1 MHTPTRTACRP
12 LSSLALMAALGVLPL
27 AAAAQQGTP
36 AANTPT
42 SVAPQAAGQPAPQAA
57 PQAASQNVAQ
67 TAGQPG
73 SQTSGQGGAQPSA
86 ASPAAASAVTSPTT
100 SPTAPAVPSAAGS
113 QGARQS
119 TPAGQPASGGQPA
132 QAVQPN
138 VSGQP
143 AASGQPAVSGQT
155 TTTGQPTATG
165 QPATPGQPAA
175 SGRPATSGQT
185 TVSGQVPSAAAGTPA
200 ATPPAAPQAAPQSA
214 GSAQPAPPPAASST
228 PPARLPSTGTPP
240 TQPANSANR
249 LPAAPD
255 TADTAKQARNC
266 YVPDDLLSEP
276 GRLPGLSAALVR
288 GKGDLLVIMLGSES
302 TNPSPARPA
311 SVPSNT
317 ANSDA
322 GGSIS
327 SRLRATLAAAARNPL
342 AERLQERLIQDLG
355 PLPGRTIHVESVG
368 RRNSTVAE
376 QASLINKQVLPR
388 KPALVIWNLGRTDT
402 RRGLPPANMA
412 RALDRGLEQLRRQ
425 HIDTIVM
432 DPPYHPQFEAFYRTD
447 DYRQYIRWT
456 MNLHDQPYLQ
466 RYDMIDYWASTG
478 RIDLDSG
485 EPDRQAAAVTFTETC
500 IAYQLSRMIDRGLSR
515 K

>member
-1 MHTPTRTACRP
+1 MHTPIRTACRP
-12 LSSLALMAALGVLPL
+12 LPSLALMAALGALPL

-36 AANTPT
+36 AANAPA
-42 SVAPQAAGQPAPQAA
+42 SAAPQTAGQPVS
-57 PQAASQNVAQ
+57 QAASQNVAQ
-67 TAGQPG
+67 PASQPG
-73 SQTSGQGGAQPSA
+73 SQAPSQGIAPSSG
-86 ASPAAASAVTSPTT
+86 ASPAAASAVTPPSSSAT
-100 SPTAPAVPSAAGS
+100 PSAAGS
-113 QGARQS
+113 QA
-119 TPAGQPASGGQPA
+119 AGQPAS
-132 QAVQPN
+132 AV
-138 VSGQP
+138 QP
-143 AASGQPAVSGQT
+143 AASGQPATSGQLAAPGQT
-155 TTTGQPTATG
+155 TPSGRPTASG
-165 QPATPGQPAA
+165 QPASSGQLP
-175 SGRPATSGQT
+175 PAT
-185 TVSGQVPSAAAGTPA
+185 AGTPA
-200 ATPPAAPQAAPQSA
+200 ATPPAAPQAAPQPA
-214 GSAQPAPPPAASST
+214 GSAQPAPSPAASNT

-322 GGSIS
+322 GGSVS

-342 AERLQERLIQDLG
+342 AERLEERLIQDLG
-355 PLPGRTIHVESVG
+355 PLPGRTVHVESVG

-376 QASLINKQVLPR
+376 QASLIGKQILPR

>member
-1 MHTPTRTACRP
+1 MHTPIRTACRP
-12 LSSLALMAALGVLPL
+12 LSSLALMAALGALPL

-36 AANTPT
+36 AANAPA
-42 SVAPQAAGQPAPQAA
+42 SVAPQTAGQPVS
-57 PQAASQNVAQ
+57 QAASQNVAQ
-67 TAGQPG
+67 PASQPG
-73 SQTSGQGGAQPSA
+73 SQAPSQGIAPSPG
-86 ASPAAASAVTSPTT
+86 ASPAAASAAPSASAPPSAASSTT
-100 SPTAPAVPSAAGS
+100 PSAAGS
-113 QGARQS
+113 QA
-119 TPAGQPASGGQPA
+119 AGQPAS
-132 QAVQPN
+132 AV
-138 VSGQP
+138 QP
-143 AASGQPAVSGQT
+143 AASGQPATS
-155 TTTGQPTATG
+155 
-165 QPATPGQPAA
+165 GQPAA
-175 SGRPATSGQT
+175 PGQTTPSGRPTASGQPATSGQT
-185 TVSGQVPSAAAGTPA
+185 SVSGQVPPAGASPA
-200 ATPPAAPQAAPQSA
+200 AAPQASPQPA
-214 GSAQPAPPPAASST
+214 GSAQPAPSPAASST

-311 SVPSNT
+311 SIPNNT
-317 ANSDA
+317 ASSDA
-322 GGSIS
+322 GGGIS

-500 IAYQLSRMIDRGLSR
+500 IAYQLSRMIDRGLAR

>member
-1 MHTPTRTACRP
+1 MHTPIRTACRP
-12 LSSLALMAALGVLPL
+12 LSSLALMAALGALPL
-27 AAAAQQGTP
+27 AVSAQQGTP
-36 AANTPT
+36 AATAQT
-42 SVAPQAAGQPAPQAA
+42 SVAPQTSRQPAPQAA
-57 PQAASQNVAQ
+57 TQNVAQ
-67 TAGQPG
+67 PG
-73 SQTSGQGGAQPSA
+73 SPAPRQSVAQPSG
-86 ASPAAASAVTSPTT
+86 ASPAAASTVTSPAA
-100 SPTAPAVPSAAGS
+100 SAVPSAAGS
-113 QGARQS
+113 QAAGQS

-132 QAVQPN
+132 PAVQPN

-155 TTTGQPTATG
+155 TTTGQPTAAG

-214 GSAQPAPPPAASST
+214 GSAQPAPSPAASST

-322 GGSIS
+322 GGSVS

-355 PLPGRTIHVESVG
+355 PLPPGRTIHVESVG

-485 EPDRQAAAVTFTETC
+485 EPDRQAAAVTYTETC

>member
-1 MHTPTRTACRP
+1 MHTPTRSACRP
-12 LSSLALMAALGVLPL
+12 LSSLALMAALGALPL

-42 SVAPQAAGQPAPQAA
+42 SVAPQAAGQPAPQPA

-86 ASPAAASAVTSPTT
+86 ASPAAASAVTSPA
-100 SPTAPAVPSAAGS
+100 APAVPSAAGS
-113 QGARQS
+113 QAAGQS

-132 QAVQPN
+132 PAVQPAA
-138 VSGQP
+138 SGQP
-143 AASGQPAVSGQT
+143 ATSGQPAVSGQT
-155 TTTGQPTATG
+155 TTTGQPTAAG

-175 SGRPATSGQT
+175 SGQPATSGQT
-185 TVSGQVPSAAAGTPA
+185 TVSGQIPSAAAGTPA
-200 ATPPAAPQAAPQSA
+200 APQATPQPA
-214 GSAQPAPPPAASST
+214 GNAQPALSPAASSS

-311 SVPSNT
+311 SIPNNT

-322 GGSIS
+322 GGGIS

>member
-1 MHTPTRTACRP
+1 MHTPTRSACRP
-12 LSSLALMAALGVLPL
+12 LSSLALMAALGALPL

-42 SVAPQAAGQPAPQAA
+42 SVAPQAAGQPAPQPA

-86 ASPAAASAVTSPTT
+86 ASPAAASAVTSPA
-100 SPTAPAVPSAAGS
+100 APAVPSAAGS
-113 QGARQS
+113 QAAGQS

-132 QAVQPN
+132 PAVQPN

-155 TTTGQPTATG
+155 TTTGQPTAAG

-214 GSAQPAPPPAASST
+214 GSAQPAPSPAASST

-355 PLPGRTIHVESVG
+355 PLPPGRTIHVESVG

>member
-12 LSSLALMAALGVLPL
+12 LSSLALMAALGALPL
-27 AAAAQQGTP
+27 AVSAQQGTP
-36 AANTPT
+36 AASAPA
-42 SVAPQAAGQPAPQAA
+42 SVAPQAAGQPASQPA
-57 PQAASQNVAQ
+57 PQNVAQ
-67 TAGQPG
+67 TASQPG

-86 ASPAAASAVTSPTT
+86 ASPAAASAATSPA
-100 SPTAPAVPSAAGS
+100 APAVPSAAGS
-113 QGARQS
+113 
-119 TPAGQPASGGQPA
+119 
-132 QAVQPN
+132 
-138 VSGQP
+138 
-143 AASGQPAVSGQT
+143 
-155 TTTGQPTATG
+155 
-165 QPATPGQPAA
+165 
-175 SGRPATSGQT
+175 
-185 TVSGQVPSAAAGTPA
+185 PA

-214 GSAQPAPPPAASST
+214 GSAQPAPSPAASST
-228 PPARLPSTGTPP
+228 PTARLPSTGTPP

-317 ANSDA
+317 ASSDA
-322 GGSIS
+322 GSSVS

-355 PLPGRTIHVESVG
+355 PLPPGRTIHVESVG

>member
-1 MHTPTRTACRP
+1 MHTPTRSACRP
-12 LSSLALMAALGVLPL
+12 LSSLALMAALGALPL

-42 SVAPQAAGQPAPQAA
+42 SVAPQAAGQPVS
-57 PQAASQNVAQ
+57 QAASQNVAQ
-67 TAGQPG
+67 PASQSG
-73 SQTSGQGGAQPSA
+73 SQAPSQGIAPSPG
-86 ASPAAASAVTSPTT
+86 ASPAAASATPSA
-100 SPTAPAVPSAAGS
+100 SAPPSAAGS
-113 QGARQS
+113 Q
-119 TPAGQPASGGQPA
+119 
-132 QAVQPN
+132 
-138 VSGQP
+138 
-143 AASGQPAVSGQT
+143 AA
-155 TTTGQPTATG
+155 G
-165 QPATPGQPAA
+165 QPATPPA
-175 SGRPATSGQT
+175 P
-185 TVSGQVPSAAAGTPA
+185 
-200 ATPPAAPQAAPQSA
+200 PQAAPQPA
-214 GSAQPAPPPAASST
+214 GSAQPAPSPAASNT
-228 PPARLPSTGTPP
+228 PPARLPSSGTPP

-322 GGSIS
+322 GGSVS

-355 PLPGRTIHVESVG
+355 PLPPGRTIHVESVG

>member
-1 MHTPTRTACRP
+1 MHTPTRSACRP
-12 LSSLALMAALGVLPL
+12 LSSLALMAALGTLPL

-36 AANTPT
+36 AASAPA
-42 SVAPQAAGQPAPQAA
+42 SVAPQTAGQPVS
-57 PQAASQNVAQ
+57 QAASQNVAQ
-67 TAGQPG
+67 PASQPG
-73 SQTSGQGGAQPSA
+73 SQAPSQGIAPSPG
-86 ASPAAASAVTSPTT
+86 ASPAAASAAPSASAPPSAASSTT
-100 SPTAPAVPSAAGS
+100 PSAAGS
-113 QGARQS
+113 QA
-119 TPAGQPASGGQPA
+119 AGQPAS
-132 QAVQPN
+132 AV
-138 VSGQP
+138 QP
-143 AASGQPAVSGQT
+143 AASGQPATS
-155 TTTGQPTATG
+155 
-165 QPATPGQPAA
+165 GQPAA
-175 SGRPATSGQT
+175 PGQTTPSGRPTASGQPATSGQT
-185 TVSGQVPSAAAGTPA
+185 SVSGQVPPAGASPA
-200 ATPPAAPQAAPQSA
+200 AAPQASPQPA
-214 GSAQPAPPPAASST
+214 GSAQPAPSPAASST

-355 PLPGRTIHVESVG
+355 PLPGRTVHVESVG
-368 RRNSTVAE
+368 RRSSTVAE
-376 QASLINKQVLPR
+376 QASLIGKQILPR

-456 MNLHDQPYLQ
+456 MNLHDQPYLH

>member
-1 MHTPTRTACRP
+1 MHTPTRSACRP
-12 LSSLALMAALGVLPL
+12 LSSLALMAALGALPL

-36 AANTPT
+36 AANMPT

-86 ASPAAASAVTSPTT
+86 ASPAAASAVTSPA
-100 SPTAPAVPSAAGS
+100 APAVPSAAGS
-113 QGARQS
+113 QAAGQS

-132 QAVQPN
+132 PAVQPN

-155 TTTGQPTATG
+155 TTTGQPTAAG

-200 ATPPAAPQAAPQSA
+200 ATPPAAPQAAPQPA
-214 GSAQPAPPPAASST
+214 GSAQPAPSPAASST

-355 PLPGRTIHVESVG
+355 PLPPGRTIHVESVG

>member
-1 MHTPTRTACRP
+1 M
-12 LSSLALMAALGVLPL
+12 
-27 AAAAQQGTP
+27 
-36 AANTPT
+36 
-42 SVAPQAAGQPAPQAA
+42 
-57 PQAASQNVAQ
+57 
-67 TAGQPG
+67 
-73 SQTSGQGGAQPSA
+73 
-86 ASPAAASAVTSPTT
+86 
-100 SPTAPAVPSAAGS
+100 
-113 QGARQS
+113 
-119 TPAGQPASGGQPA
+119 
-132 QAVQPN
+132 
-138 VSGQP
+138 
-143 AASGQPAVSGQT
+143 
-155 TTTGQPTATG
+155 
-165 QPATPGQPAA
+165 
-175 SGRPATSGQT
+175 
-185 TVSGQVPSAAAGTPA
+185 
-200 ATPPAAPQAAPQSA
+200 
-214 GSAQPAPPPAASST
+214 
-228 PPARLPSTGTPP
+228 
-240 TQPANSANR
+240 
-249 LPAAPD
+249 
-255 TADTAKQARNC
+255 
-266 YVPDDLLSEP
+266 
-276 GRLPGLSAALVR
+276 R

-322 GGSIS
+322 GGSVS

-515 K
+515 KRDPGRPGQTITPAPPRPPRGSARCPRLQPRRRASRTTRCPPADSAGTRATCGWAPPESGR

>member
-12 LSSLALMAALGVLPL
+12 LSSLALMAALGALPL
-27 AAAAQQGTP
+27 AVSAQQGTP
-36 AANTPT
+36 AATTQT
-42 SVAPQAAGQPAPQAA
+42 SMAPQASGQQAPQAATQNVAQPGS
-57 PQAASQNVAQ
+57 QAASQGV
-67 TAGQPG
+67 
-73 SQTSGQGGAQPSA
+73 AQPSG
-86 ASPAAASAVTSPTT
+86 ASPAAASAVTP
-100 SPTAPAVPSAAGS
+100 PAASAIPSAAGS
-113 QGARQS
+113 QAAGQS
-119 TPAGQPASGGQPA
+119 APAGQPGSGGQPA
-132 QAVQPN
+132 PV
-138 VSGQP
+138 VQP
-143 AASGQPAVSGQT
+143 AASGQT
-155 TTTGQPTATG
+155 TTSGQPTASG
-165 QPATPGQPAA
+165 QPAT
-175 SGRPATSGQT
+175 SGKT
-185 TVSGQVPSAAAGTPA
+185 TVSGQVPPAAAGTPA

-214 GSAQPAPPPAASST
+214 GSAQPAPSPAASST
-228 PPARLPSTGTPP
+228 PTARLPSTGTPP

-311 SVPSNT
+311 SIPNNT

-322 GGSIS
+322 GGGIS
-327 SRLRATLAAAARNPL
+327 SRLRATLAAATRNPL
-342 AERLQERLIQDLG
+342 AERLEERLIQDLG

>member
-1 MHTPTRTACRP
+1 MHTPIRTACRP
-12 LSSLALMAALGVLPL
+12 LSSLALMAALGALPL

-36 AANTPT
+36 AANAPA
-42 SVAPQAAGQPAPQAA
+42 SVAPQTAGQPVS
-57 PQAASQNVAQ
+57 QAASQNVAQ
-67 TAGQPG
+67 PASQPG
-73 SQTSGQGGAQPSA
+73 SQAPSQGIAPSPG
-86 ASPAAASAVTSPTT
+86 ASPAAASATPSASVPPSAASSTT
-100 SPTAPAVPSAAGS
+100 PSAAGS
-113 QGARQS
+113 QATGQS
-119 TPAGQPASGGQPA
+119 TPAGQTASGGQPA
-132 QAVQPN
+132 PAVK
-138 VSGQP
+138 P
-143 AASGQPAVSGQT
+143 AASGQ
-155 TTTGQPTATG
+155 
-165 QPATPGQPAA
+165 
-175 SGRPATSGQT
+175 PATSGQT
-185 TVSGQVPSAAAGTPA
+185 TVSGQVPPASASPA
-200 ATPPAAPQAAPQSA
+200 AAPQAAPQPA
-214 GSAQPAPPPAASST
+214 GSAQPAPSPAASSA

-322 GGSIS
+322 GGSVS

-342 AERLQERLIQDLG
+342 AERLEERLIQDLG
-355 PLPGRTIHVESVG
+355 PLPGRTVHVESVG
-368 RRNSTVAE
+368 RRSSTVAE
-376 QASLINKQVLPR
+376 QASLIGKQILPR

-456 MNLHDQPYLQ
+456 MNLHDQPYLH

>member
-12 LSSLALMAALGVLPL
+12 LSSLALMAALGALPL
-27 AAAAQQGTP
+27 AVSAQQGTP
-36 AANTPT
+36 AATTQT
-42 SVAPQAAGQPAPQAA
+42 SVAPQTTGQPAPQPA
-57 PQAASQNVAQ
+57 PQNVAQ
-67 TAGQPG
+67 TASQPG

-86 ASPAAASAVTSPTT
+86 ASPAAASAVTSPA
-100 SPTAPAVPSAAGS
+100 APAVPS
-113 QGARQS
+113 
-119 TPAGQPASGGQPA
+119 
-132 QAVQPN
+132 
-138 VSGQP
+138 
-143 AASGQPAVSGQT
+143 
-155 TTTGQPTATG
+155 
-165 QPATPGQPAA
+165 
-175 SGRPATSGQT
+175 
-185 TVSGQVPSAAAGTPA
+185 AAGTPA

-214 GSAQPAPPPAASST
+214 GSAQPAPSPAASST
-228 PPARLPSTGTPP
+228 PTARLPSTGTPP

-317 ANSDA
+317 ASSDA
-322 GGSIS
+322 GSSVS

-355 PLPGRTIHVESVG
+355 PLPPGRTIHVESVG

-425 HIDTIVM
+425 HTDTIVM

-456 MNLHDQPYLQ
+456 MNLHDQPYLH

>member
-12 LSSLALMAALGVLPL
+12 LSSLALMAALGALPL

-42 SVAPQAAGQPAPQAA
+42 SVAPQAAGQPAPQPA
-57 PQAASQNVAQ
+57 PQNVAQ

-73 SQTSGQGGAQPSA
+73 SQTSGQGVAQPSA
-86 ASPAAASAVTSPTT
+86 ASPAAASAVTSPA
-100 SPTAPAVPSAAGS
+100 APAVPSAAGS
-113 QGARQS
+113 QAAGQS
-119 TPAGQPASGGQPA
+119 TPAGQPASGGQPSS
-132 QAVQPN
+132 AVQPAASGQPAT
-138 VSGQP
+138 SGQP
-143 AASGQPAVSGQT
+143 AASGQT
-155 TTTGQPTATG
+155 TTAGQPTASG
-165 QPATPGQPAA
+165 QPGTSGQPAA
-175 SGRPATSGQT
+175 SGQPATSGQT

-200 ATPPAAPQAAPQSA
+200 APQATPQPA
-214 GSAQPAPPPAASST
+214 GSAQPAPSPAASST

-355 PLPGRTIHVESVG
+355 PLPPGRTIHVESVG

>member
-12 LSSLALMAALGVLPL
+12 LSSLALMAALGALPL
-27 AAAAQQGTP
+27 AVSAQQGTP
-36 AANTPT
+36 AATAQT
-42 SVAPQAAGQPAPQAA
+42 SVAPQTTGQPAPQ
-57 PQAASQNVAQ
+57 PASQNVAQ

-86 ASPAAASAVTSPTT
+86 ASPAAASAVTSPA
-100 SPTAPAVPSAAGS
+100 APAVPS
-113 QGARQS
+113 
-119 TPAGQPASGGQPA
+119 
-132 QAVQPN
+132 
-138 VSGQP
+138 
-143 AASGQPAVSGQT
+143 
-155 TTTGQPTATG
+155 
-165 QPATPGQPAA
+165 
-175 SGRPATSGQT
+175 
-185 TVSGQVPSAAAGTPA
+185 AAGTPA

-214 GSAQPAPPPAASST
+214 GSAQPAPSPAASST
-228 PPARLPSTGTPP
+228 PTARLPSTGTPP

>member
-12 LSSLALMAALGVLPL
+12 LPSLALMAALGALPL

-36 AANTPT
+36 AANAPA
-42 SVAPQAAGQPAPQAA
+42 SAAPQTAGQPVS
-57 PQAASQNVAQ
+57 QAASQNVAQ
-67 TAGQPG
+67 PASQPG
-73 SQTSGQGGAQPSA
+73 SQAPSQGIAPSSG
-86 ASPAAASAVTSPTT
+86 ASPAAASAVTPPSSSAT
-100 SPTAPAVPSAAGS
+100 PSAAGS
-113 QGARQS
+113 QA
-119 TPAGQPASGGQPA
+119 AGQPAS
-132 QAVQPN
+132 AV
-138 VSGQP
+138 QP
-143 AASGQPAVSGQT
+143 AASGQPATSGQLAAPGQT
-155 TTTGQPTATG
+155 TPSGRPTASG
-165 QPATPGQPAA
+165 QPASSGQLP
-175 SGRPATSGQT
+175 PAT
-185 TVSGQVPSAAAGTPA
+185 AGTPA
-200 ATPPAAPQAAPQSA
+200 ATPPAAPQAAPQPA
-214 GSAQPAPPPAASST
+214 GSAQPAPSPAASNT

-355 PLPGRTIHVESVG
+355 PLPPGRTIHVESVG

-456 MNLHDQPYLQ
+456 MNLHDQPYLH

>member
-12 LSSLALMAALGVLPL
+12 LSSLALMAALGALPL
-27 AAAAQQGTP
+27 AVSAQQGTP
-36 AANTPT
+36 AATAQT
-42 SVAPQAAGQPAPQAA
+42 SVAPQTTGQPAPQ
-57 PQAASQNVAQ
+57 PASQNVAQ

-73 SQTSGQGGAQPSA
+73 SQTSGQGVAQPSA
-86 ASPAAASAVTSPTT
+86 ASPATASAVTSPA
-100 SPTAPAVPSAAGS
+100 APAVPSAAGS
-113 QGARQS
+113 QAAGQS
-119 TPAGQPASGGQPA
+119 TPAGQPASGVQPSSAVQPAASGQPA
-132 QAVQPN
+132 T
-138 VSGQP
+138 SGQP
-143 AASGQPAVSGQT
+143 AASGQT
-155 TTTGQPTATG
+155 TTAGQPTASG
-165 QPATPGQPAA
+165 QPGTSGQPAA
-175 SGRPATSGQT
+175 SGQPATSGQT
-185 TVSGQVPSAAAGTPA
+185 TVSGQVPPAAASPA
-200 ATPPAAPQAAPQSA
+200 AAPQAAPQ
-214 GSAQPAPPPAASST
+214 PAASST

-342 AERLQERLIQDLG
+342 AERLQERLMQDLG
-355 PLPGRTIHVESVG
+355 PLPPGRTIHVESVG

>member
-12 LSSLALMAALGVLPL
+12 LSSLALMAALGALPL
-27 AAAAQQGTP
+27 AVSAQQGTP
-36 AANTPT
+36 AATTQT
-42 SVAPQAAGQPAPQAA
+42 SMAPQASGQQAPQAATQNVAQPGS
-57 PQAASQNVAQ
+57 QAASQGV
-67 TAGQPG
+67 
-73 SQTSGQGGAQPSA
+73 AQPSG
-86 ASPAAASAVTSPTT
+86 ASPAAASAVTP
-100 SPTAPAVPSAAGS
+100 PAASAIPSAAGS
-113 QGARQS
+113 QAAGQS
-119 TPAGQPASGGQPA
+119 APAGQPGSGGQPA
-132 QAVQPN
+132 PV
-138 VSGQP
+138 VQP
-143 AASGQPAVSGQT
+143 AASGQT
-155 TTTGQPTATG
+155 TTSGQPTASG
-165 QPATPGQPAA
+165 QPAT
-175 SGRPATSGQT
+175 SGKT
-185 TVSGQVPSAAAGTPA
+185 TVSGQVPPAAAGTPA
-200 ATPPAAPQAAPQSA
+200 ATPPAAPQAAPQPA
-214 GSAQPAPPPAASST
+214 GSAQPAPSPAASST

-266 YVPDDLLSEP
+266 YVPDDLLSDP

-355 PLPGRTIHVESVG
+355 PLPPGRTIHVESVG

>member
-12 LSSLALMAALGVLPL
+12 LSSLALMAALGALPL

-42 SVAPQAAGQPAPQAA
+42 SVAPQAAGQPAPQPA
-57 PQAASQNVAQ
+57 PQNVAQ
-67 TAGQPG
+67 TAGKPG
-73 SQTSGQGGAQPSA
+73 SQTSGQGVAQPSA
-86 ASPAAASAVTSPTT
+86 ASPAAASAVTSPA
-100 SPTAPAVPSAAGS
+100 APAVPSAAGS
-113 QGARQS
+113 QAAGQS
-119 TPAGQPASGGQPA
+119 TPAGQPASGGQPSS
-132 QAVQPN
+132 AVQPAASGQPAT
-138 VSGQP
+138 SGQP
-143 AASGQPAVSGQT
+143 AASGQT
-155 TTTGQPTATG
+155 TTAGQPTASG
-165 QPATPGQPAA
+165 QPGTSGQPAA
-175 SGRPATSGQT
+175 SGQPATSGQT

-200 ATPPAAPQAAPQSA
+200 APQATPQPA
-214 GSAQPAPPPAASST
+214 GSAQPAPSPAASST

-322 GGSIS
+322 GGSVS

-355 PLPGRTIHVESVG
+355 PLPPGRTIHVESVG

>member
-12 LSSLALMAALGVLPL
+12 LSSLALMAALGALPL
-27 AAAAQQGTP
+27 AVSAQQGTP
-36 AANTPT
+36 AATTQT
-42 SVAPQAAGQPAPQAA
+42 SVAPQTTGQPAPQPA
-57 PQAASQNVAQ
+57 PQNVAQ
-67 TAGQPG
+67 TASQPG

-86 ASPAAASAVTSPTT
+86 ASPAAASAVTSPA
-100 SPTAPAVPSAAGS
+100 APAVPSAAGS

>member
-1 MHTPTRTACRP
+1 MHTPTRSACRP

-36 AANTPT
+36 AANAPA
-42 SVAPQAAGQPAPQAA
+42 SVAPQTAGQPVS
-57 PQAASQNVAQ
+57 QAASQNVAQ
-67 TAGQPG
+67 PASQSG
-73 SQTSGQGGAQPSA
+73 SQAPSQGIAPSPG
-86 ASPAAASAVTSPTT
+86 ASPAAASATPSA
-100 SPTAPAVPSAAGS
+100 SAPPSAAGS
-113 QGARQS
+113 Q
-119 TPAGQPASGGQPA
+119 
-132 QAVQPN
+132 
-138 VSGQP
+138 
-143 AASGQPAVSGQT
+143 AA
-155 TTTGQPTATG
+155 G
-165 QPATPGQPAA
+165 QPATPPA
-175 SGRPATSGQT
+175 P
-185 TVSGQVPSAAAGTPA
+185 
-200 ATPPAAPQAAPQSA
+200 PQAAPQPA
-214 GSAQPAPPPAASST
+214 GSAQPAPSPAASST

-322 GGSIS
+322 GGSVS

-342 AERLQERLIQDLG
+342 AERLEERLIQDLG
-355 PLPGRTIHVESVG
+355 PLPGRTVHVESVG
-368 RRNSTVAE
+368 RRSSTVAE
-376 QASLINKQVLPR
+376 QASLIGKQILPR

-456 MNLHDQPYLQ
+456 MNLHDQPYLH

>member
-36 AANTPT
+36 AANAPA
-42 SVAPQAAGQPAPQAA
+42 SVAPQTAGQPVS
-57 PQAASQNVAQ
+57 QAASQNVAQ
-67 TAGQPG
+67 PASQSG
-73 SQTSGQGGAQPSA
+73 SQAPSQGIAPSPG
-86 ASPAAASAVTSPTT
+86 ASPAAASATPSA
-100 SPTAPAVPSAAGS
+100 SAPPSAAGS
-113 QGARQS
+113 Q
-119 TPAGQPASGGQPA
+119 
-132 QAVQPN
+132 
-138 VSGQP
+138 
-143 AASGQPAVSGQT
+143 AA
-155 TTTGQPTATG
+155 G
-165 QPATPGQPAA
+165 QPATPPA
-175 SGRPATSGQT
+175 P
-185 TVSGQVPSAAAGTPA
+185 
-200 ATPPAAPQAAPQSA
+200 PQAAPQPA
-214 GSAQPAPPPAASST
+214 GSAQPAPSPAASNT

-322 GGSIS
+322 GGSVS

-355 PLPGRTIHVESVG
+355 PLPPGRTIHVESVG

>member
-1 MHTPTRTACRP
+1 MHTPTRSACRP
-12 LSSLALMAALGVLPL
+12 LSSLALMAALGALPL

-36 AANTPT
+36 TASAPA
-42 SVAPQAAGQPAPQAA
+42 SVAPQAAGQPASQPA
-57 PQAASQNVAQ
+57 PQNVAQ
-67 TAGQPG
+67 TASQPG

-86 ASPAAASAVTSPTT
+86 ASPAAASAVTSPA
-100 SPTAPAVPSAAGS
+100 APAVPS
-113 QGARQS
+113 
-119 TPAGQPASGGQPA
+119 
-132 QAVQPN
+132 
-138 VSGQP
+138 
-143 AASGQPAVSGQT
+143 
-155 TTTGQPTATG
+155 
-165 QPATPGQPAA
+165 
-175 SGRPATSGQT
+175 
-185 TVSGQVPSAAAGTPA
+185 AAGTPA
-200 ATPPAAPQAAPQSA
+200 ATPPAAPQAAPQPA
-214 GSAQPAPPPAASST
+214 GSAQPAPSPAASNT

-311 SVPSNT
+311 SVASNT
-317 ANSDA
+317 ANSEA
-322 GGSIS
+322 GGSVS

>member
-36 AANTPT
+36 AANAPTP
-42 SVAPQAAGQPAPQAA
+42 VAP
-57 PQAASQNVAQ
+57 Q
-67 TAGQPG
+67 TAGQPASQAASQPG
-73 SQTSGQGGAQPSA
+73 SQAPSQGIVPSTG
-86 ASPAAASAVTSPTT
+86 ASPAAASATPSA
-100 SPTAPAVPSAAGS
+100 SAPPSAAGS
-113 QGARQS
+113 Q
-119 TPAGQPASGGQPA
+119 
-132 QAVQPN
+132 
-138 VSGQP
+138 
-143 AASGQPAVSGQT
+143 AA
-155 TTTGQPTATG
+155 G
-165 QPATPGQPAA
+165 QPATPPA
-175 SGRPATSGQT
+175 P
-185 TVSGQVPSAAAGTPA
+185 
-200 ATPPAAPQAAPQSA
+200 PQAAPQPA
-214 GSAQPAPPPAASST
+214 GSAQPAPSPAASNT

-342 AERLQERLIQDLG
+342 AERLEERLIQDLG
-355 PLPGRTIHVESVG
+355 PLPGRTVHVESVG

-376 QASLINKQVLPR
+376 QASLIGKQILPR

-456 MNLHDQPYLQ
+456 MNLHDQPYLH

>member
-1 MHTPTRTACRP
+1 MHTPTRSACRP
-12 LSSLALMAALGVLPL
+12 LSSLALMAALGALPL

-36 AANTPT
+36 AASAPA

-57 PQAASQNVAQ
+57 SQNVAQ
-67 TAGQPG
+67 TASQPG
-73 SQTSGQGGAQPSA
+73 SQTSGQGVAQPSA
-86 ASPAAASAVTSPTT
+86 TSPAGASAVTSTA
-100 SPTAPAVPSAAGS
+100 APAVPSAAGS
-113 QGARQS
+113 QAAGQS
-119 TPAGQPASGGQPA
+119 TPAGQPASGVQPSSAVQPAASGQPA
-132 QAVQPN
+132 T
-138 VSGQP
+138 SGQP
-143 AASGQPAVSGQT
+143 AASGQT
-155 TTTGQPTATG
+155 TTSGQPTAAG

-175 SGRPATSGQT
+175 SGQPATSGQT
-185 TVSGQVPSAAAGTPA
+185 TVSGQIPSAAAGTPA
-200 ATPPAAPQAAPQSA
+200 APQATPQPA
-214 GSAQPAPPPAASST
+214 GNAQPALSPAASSS

-311 SVPSNT
+311 SIPNNT

-322 GGSIS
+322 GGGIS

>member
-12 LSSLALMAALGVLPL
+12 LSSLALMAALGALPL
-27 AAAAQQGTP
+27 AVSAQQGTP
-36 AANTPT
+36 AATTQT
-42 SVAPQAAGQPAPQAA
+42 SVAPQTTGQPAPQPA
-57 PQAASQNVAQ
+57 PQNVAQ
-67 TAGQPG
+67 TASQPG

-86 ASPAAASAVTSPTT
+86 ASPAAASAVTSPA
-100 SPTAPAVPSAAGS
+100 APAVPS
-113 QGARQS
+113 
-119 TPAGQPASGGQPA
+119 
-132 QAVQPN
+132 
-138 VSGQP
+138 
-143 AASGQPAVSGQT
+143 
-155 TTTGQPTATG
+155 
-165 QPATPGQPAA
+165 
-175 SGRPATSGQT
+175 
-185 TVSGQVPSAAAGTPA
+185 AAGTPA
-200 ATPPAAPQAAPQSA
+200 ATPPAAPQAAPQPA
-214 GSAQPAPPPAASST
+214 GSAQPAPSPAASNT

-322 GGSIS
+322 GGSVS

>member
-12 LSSLALMAALGVLPL
+12 LSSLALMAALGALPL
-27 AAAAQQGTP
+27 AVSAQQGTP
-36 AANTPT
+36 AATTQT
-42 SVAPQAAGQPAPQAA
+42 SVAPQTTGQPAPQPA
-57 PQAASQNVAQ
+57 PQNVAQ
-67 TAGQPG
+67 TASQPG

-86 ASPAAASAVTSPTT
+86 ASPAAASAVTSPA
-100 SPTAPAVPSAAGS
+100 APAVPS
-113 QGARQS
+113 
-119 TPAGQPASGGQPA
+119 
-132 QAVQPN
+132 
-138 VSGQP
+138 
-143 AASGQPAVSGQT
+143 
-155 TTTGQPTATG
+155 
-165 QPATPGQPAA
+165 
-175 SGRPATSGQT
+175 
-185 TVSGQVPSAAAGTPA
+185 AAGTPA

-214 GSAQPAPPPAASST
+214 GSAQPAPSPAASST
-228 PPARLPSTGTPP
+228 PTARLPSTGTPP

-311 SVPSNT
+311 SIPNNT
-317 ANSDA
+317 ASSDA
-322 GGSIS
+322 GGGIS

>member
-12 LSSLALMAALGVLPL
+12 LSSLALMAALGALPL
-27 AAAAQQGTP
+27 AVSAQQGTP
-36 AANTPT
+36 AATTQT
-42 SVAPQAAGQPAPQAA
+42 SMAPQASGQQAPQAATQNVAQPGS
-57 PQAASQNVAQ
+57 QAASQGV
-67 TAGQPG
+67 
-73 SQTSGQGGAQPSA
+73 AQPSG
-86 ASPAAASAVTSPTT
+86 ASPAAASAVTP
-100 SPTAPAVPSAAGS
+100 PAASAIPSAAGS
-113 QGARQS
+113 QAAGQS
-119 TPAGQPASGGQPA
+119 APAGQPGSGGQPA
-132 QAVQPN
+132 PV
-138 VSGQP
+138 VQP
-143 AASGQPAVSGQT
+143 AASGQT
-155 TTTGQPTATG
+155 TTSGQPTASG
-165 QPATPGQPAA
+165 QPAT
-175 SGRPATSGQT
+175 SGKT
-185 TVSGQVPSAAAGTPA
+185 TVSGQVPPAAAGTPA

-214 GSAQPAPPPAASST
+214 GSAQPAPSPAASST
-228 PPARLPSTGTPP
+228 PTARLPSTGTPP

-355 PLPGRTIHVESVG
+355 PLPPGRTIHVESVG

>member
-1 MHTPTRTACRP
+1 MHTPIRTACRP
-12 LSSLALMAALGVLPL
+12 LPSLALMAALGALPL

-36 AANTPT
+36 AANAPA
-42 SVAPQAAGQPAPQAA
+42 SAAPQTAGQPVS
-57 PQAASQNVAQ
+57 QAASQNVAQ
-67 TAGQPG
+67 PASQPG
-73 SQTSGQGGAQPSA
+73 SQAPSQGIAPSSG
-86 ASPAAASAVTSPTT
+86 ASPAAASAVTPPSSSAT
-100 SPTAPAVPSAAGS
+100 PSAAGS
-113 QGARQS
+113 QA
-119 TPAGQPASGGQPA
+119 AGQPAS
-132 QAVQPN
+132 AV
-138 VSGQP
+138 QP
-143 AASGQPAVSGQT
+143 AASGQPATSGQLAAPGQT
-155 TTTGQPTATG
+155 TPSGRPTASG
-165 QPATPGQPAA
+165 QPASSGQLP
-175 SGRPATSGQT
+175 PAT
-185 TVSGQVPSAAAGTPA
+185 AGTPA
-200 ATPPAAPQAAPQSA
+200 ATPPAPPQAAPQPA
-214 GSAQPAPPPAASST
+214 GSAQPAPSPAASNT

-322 GGSIS
+322 GGSVS

-342 AERLQERLIQDLG
+342 AERLEERLIQDLG
-355 PLPGRTIHVESVG
+355 PLPGRTVHVESVG

-376 QASLINKQVLPR
+376 QASLIGKQILPR

-456 MNLHDQPYLQ
+456 MNLHDQPYLH

>member
-12 LSSLALMAALGVLPL
+12 LSSLALMAALGALPL
-27 AAAAQQGTP
+27 AVSAQQGTP
-36 AANTPT
+36 AANMPT

-86 ASPAAASAVTSPTT
+86 ASPAAASAVTSPA
-100 SPTAPAVPSAAGS
+100 APAVPSAAGS
-113 QGARQS
+113 QAAGQS

-132 QAVQPN
+132 PAVQPN

-155 TTTGQPTATG
+155 TTTGQPTAAG

-200 ATPPAAPQAAPQSA
+200 ATPPAAPQAAPQPA
-214 GSAQPAPPPAASST
+214 GSAQPAPSPAASST

-302 TNPSPARPA
+302 TNPSPTRPA

-322 GGSIS
+322 GGSVS

-478 RIDLDSG
+478 RIDLDSP
-485 EPDRQAAAVTFTETC
+485 EPDRQEAALTFTETC
-500 IAYQLSRMIDRGLSR
+500 IAYQLSTLIDRALSR

>member
-12 LSSLALMAALGVLPL
+12 LSSLALMAALGALPL
-27 AAAAQQGTP
+27 AVSAQQGTP
-36 AANTPT
+36 AATAQT
-42 SVAPQAAGQPAPQAA
+42 SVAPQTTGQPAPQ
-57 PQAASQNVAQ
+57 PASQNVAQ
-67 TAGQPG
+67 TASQPG
-73 SQTSGQGGAQPSA
+73 SQTSGQGVAQPSA
-86 ASPAAASAVTSPTT
+86 TSPAGASAVTSTA
-100 SPTAPAVPSAAGS
+100 APAVPSAAGS
-113 QGARQS
+113 QAAGQS

-200 ATPPAAPQAAPQSA
+200 ATPPAAPQAAPQPA
-214 GSAQPAPPPAASST
+214 GSAQPAPSPAASST

-311 SVPSNT
+311 SIPNNT
-317 ANSDA
+317 ASSDA
-322 GGSIS
+322 GGGIS

>member
-1 MHTPTRTACRP
+1 MHTPIRTACRP
-12 LSSLALMAALGVLPL
+12 LSSLALMAALGALPL
-27 AAAAQQGTP
+27 AVSAQQGTP
-36 AANTPT
+36 AATTQT
-42 SVAPQAAGQPAPQAA
+42 SVAPQTTGQPAPQPA
-57 PQAASQNVAQ
+57 PQNVAQ
-67 TAGQPG
+67 TASQPG

-86 ASPAAASAVTSPTT
+86 ASPAAASAVTSPA
-100 SPTAPAVPSAAGS
+100 APAVPS
-113 QGARQS
+113 
-119 TPAGQPASGGQPA
+119 
-132 QAVQPN
+132 
-138 VSGQP
+138 
-143 AASGQPAVSGQT
+143 
-155 TTTGQPTATG
+155 
-165 QPATPGQPAA
+165 
-175 SGRPATSGQT
+175 
-185 TVSGQVPSAAAGTPA
+185 AAGTPA

-214 GSAQPAPPPAASST
+214 GSAQPAPSPAASST

-322 GGSIS
+322 GGSVS

-355 PLPGRTIHVESVG
+355 PLPPGRTIHVESVG

-485 EPDRQAAAVTFTETC
+485 EPDRQAAAVTYTETC

>member
-12 LSSLALMAALGVLPL
+12 LSSLALMAALGALPL
-27 AAAAQQGTP
+27 AVSAQQGTP
-36 AANTPT
+36 AATTQT
-42 SVAPQAAGQPAPQAA
+42 SMAPQASGQQAPQAATQNVAQPGS
-57 PQAASQNVAQ
+57 QAASQGV
-67 TAGQPG
+67 
-73 SQTSGQGGAQPSA
+73 AQPSG
-86 ASPAAASAVTSPTT
+86 ASPAAASAVTP
-100 SPTAPAVPSAAGS
+100 PAASAIPSAAGS
-113 QGARQS
+113 QAAGQS
-119 TPAGQPASGGQPA
+119 APAGQPGSGGQPA
-132 QAVQPN
+132 PV
-138 VSGQP
+138 VQP
-143 AASGQPAVSGQT
+143 AASGQT
-155 TTTGQPTATG
+155 TTSGQPTASG
-165 QPATPGQPAA
+165 QPAT
-175 SGRPATSGQT
+175 SGKT
-185 TVSGQVPSAAAGTPA
+185 TVSGQVPPAAAGTPA

-214 GSAQPAPPPAASST
+214 GSAQPAPSPAASST
-228 PPARLPSTGTPP
+228 PTARLPSTGTPP

-322 GGSIS
+322 GGSVS

-342 AERLQERLIQDLG
+342 AERLEERLIQDLG

-388 KPALVIWNLGRTDT
+388 KPALVIWNLGRPDP

>member
-1 MHTPTRTACRP
+1 MHTPTRSACRP

-36 AANTPT
+36 AANAPA
-42 SVAPQAAGQPAPQAA
+42 SVAPQTAGQPVS
-57 PQAASQNVAQ
+57 QAASQNVAQ
-67 TAGQPG
+67 PASQSG
-73 SQTSGQGGAQPSA
+73 SQAPSQGIAPSPG
-86 ASPAAASAVTSPTT
+86 ASPAAASATPSA
-100 SPTAPAVPSAAGS
+100 SAPPSAAGS
-113 QGARQS
+113 Q
-119 TPAGQPASGGQPA
+119 
-132 QAVQPN
+132 
-138 VSGQP
+138 
-143 AASGQPAVSGQT
+143 AA
-155 TTTGQPTATG
+155 G
-165 QPATPGQPAA
+165 QPATPPA
-175 SGRPATSGQT
+175 P
-185 TVSGQVPSAAAGTPA
+185 
-200 ATPPAAPQAAPQSA
+200 PQAAPQPA
-214 GSAQPAPPPAASST
+214 GSAQPAPSPAASNT

-322 GGSIS
+322 GGSVS

-342 AERLQERLIQDLG
+342 AERLEERLIQDLG
-355 PLPGRTIHVESVG
+355 PLPGRTVHVESVG

-376 QASLINKQVLPR
+376 QASLIGKQILPR

-456 MNLHDQPYLQ
+456 MNLHDQPYLH

>member
-1 MHTPTRTACRP
+1 MHTPTRSACRP
-12 LSSLALMAALGVLPL
+12 LSSLALMAALGALPL

-86 ASPAAASAVTSPTT
+86 ASPAGASAVTSTA
-100 SPTAPAVPSAAGS
+100 APAVPSAAGS
-113 QGARQS
+113 QAAGQS

-132 QAVQPN
+132 PAVQPN

-155 TTTGQPTATG
+155 TTTGQPTAAG

-175 SGRPATSGQT
+175 SGQPATSGKT
-185 TVSGQVPSAAAGTPA
+185 TVSGQVPPAATGTPT
-200 ATPPAAPQAAPQSA
+200 ATPPAAPQAAPQPA
-214 GSAQPAPPPAASST
+214 VSAQPAPSPAASST

-327 SRLRATLAAAARNPL
+327 SRLRATLAAARNPL

-355 PLPGRTIHVESVG
+355 PLPPGRTIHVESVG